1 MSSES
6 QLPGVTVGIAKAQP
20 DYSRSTV
27 SRNPNTPCG
36 NINIPELSAPETPT
50 FFETL
55 VWQRVVHY
63 ETSPV
68 FINYEERDW
77 RNFQNSHSD
86 IWFQHHNSALDE
98 TGATV
103 TQDVVSLRE
112 DAPQILDTQITVIQ
126 QSRGATDAN
135 INETRGDL
143 EMDLKVNARH
153 MTM

>member
-55 VWQRVVHY
+55 V
-63 ETSPV
+63 
-68 FINYEERDW
+68 
-77 RNFQNSHSD
+77 
-86 IWFQHHNSALDE
+86 
-98 TGATV
+98 
-103 TQDVVSLRE
+103 
-112 DAPQILDTQITVIQ
+112 
-126 QSRGATDAN
+126 
-135 INETRGDL
+135 
-143 EMDLKVNARH
+143 
-153 MTM
+153 